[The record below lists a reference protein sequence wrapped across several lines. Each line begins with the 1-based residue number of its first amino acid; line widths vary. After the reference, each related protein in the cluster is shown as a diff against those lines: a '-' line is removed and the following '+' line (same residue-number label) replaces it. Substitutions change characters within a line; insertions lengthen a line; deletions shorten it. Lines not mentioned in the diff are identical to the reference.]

1 MADDLPQVPEEQVE
15 RPRGNMFGK
24 MLQRYR
30 SAKTMAVHNA
40 KATMFTRHK
49 IDYKNQNRYK
59 IVEDR
64 VVLPSGKEVIE
75 LRLYE
80 LIDGCAITITANADH
95 TIDGGINQLREFR
108 PYEPPKN

>member
-1 MADDLPQVPEEQVE
+1 MADLPAVPEEQVE

-24 MLQRYR
+24 MLSAYK
-30 SAKTMAVHNA
+30 SAKWSALHDA
-40 KATMFTRHK
+40 KQAMFDRHK
-49 IDYKNQNRYK
+49 VTRSNENKYKL
-59 IVEDR
+59 VEDR

-95 TIDGGINQLREFR
+95 QLEGGINQLREFR